1 MSKQFFW
8 PKILTTNT
16 LSTNNVHEMYEC
28 DKNQVLYCK
37 VKNYE

>member
-28 DKNQVLYCK
+28 DKNQVLYCN
-37 VKNYE
+37 VKN